1 MLAVSQLTGFG
12 GAQQAPAL
20 PSKAF
25 QATTFDGT
33 AQTTYTFAGQNIGS
47 ASSTRY
53 VVAAVSL
60 ISSSARTISSVTIGG
75 VTATVVPNGQTETLS
90 FQYTIAFYIAAVPT
104 GSTASIVVTASGVC
118 DAAALSGVWAVYD
131 LNSATPVDSDG
142 DPTGASPF
150 SVPSVTTSADGI
162 LLAAGMYLRNSGTA
176 AFGWTNATERSDL
189 SSSFSGAT
197 VGNSAAD
204 ASTSGAGVAVSA
216 TIDGAID
223 AGVMVVAT
231 FR

>member
-1 MLAVSQLTGFG
+1 MSMLHAVAGLMPKT
-12 GAQQAPAL
+12 PPL
-20 PSKAF
+20 PSYAF

-33 AQTTYTFAGQNIGS
+33 AQTVYTFAGQNIGA
-47 ASSTRY
+47 ASTTRY
-53 VVAAVSL
+53 VVAAVAL
-60 ISSSARTISSVTIGG
+60 ISSAVRTVSSVTIGG

-90 FQYTIAFYIAAVPT
+90 FRYHIAFYIAAVPT
-104 GSTASIVVTASGVC
+104 GTTASVVVTASGAC
-118 DAAALSGVWAVYD
+118 DAAALSGVWALYD
-131 LNSATPVDSDG
+131 LSSATPVDSDG

-150 SVPSVTTSADGI
+150 SVPSVNTSADGI

-204 ASTSGAGVAVSA
+204 AATNGAGVVVSA
-216 TIDGAID
+216 TIAGTVD
-223 AGVMVVAT
+223 AGVMVVAS